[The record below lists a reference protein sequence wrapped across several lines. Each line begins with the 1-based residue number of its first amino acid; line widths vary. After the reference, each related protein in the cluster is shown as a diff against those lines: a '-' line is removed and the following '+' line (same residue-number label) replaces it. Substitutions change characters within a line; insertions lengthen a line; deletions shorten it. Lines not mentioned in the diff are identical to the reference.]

1 MPAIGGDLTSAVG
14 FGALSDIFQIEPENV
29 LAKTRRIRMYGGIVD
44 ECCKKSC
51 TFDELTAYCL
61 S

>member
-1 MPAIGGDLTSAVG
+1 MDNELTAAVD
-14 FGALSDIFQIEPENV
+14 FGTLSDIFQIEPENL

-51 TFDELTAYCL
+51 TIEELSAYCL
-61 S
+61 P